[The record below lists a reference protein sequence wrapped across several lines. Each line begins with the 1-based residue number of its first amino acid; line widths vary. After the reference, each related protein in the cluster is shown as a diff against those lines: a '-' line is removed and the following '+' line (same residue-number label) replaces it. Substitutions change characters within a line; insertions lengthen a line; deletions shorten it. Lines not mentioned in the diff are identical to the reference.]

1 MRASEPK
8 RGRRHIRP
16 AFRWA
21 LDVAPICRRCGRSAH
36 EPLAR
41 AARVQAARARRPR
54 GPCVPLFGGDFCCRP
69 PPPAAGTACSRHSCA
84 PQVWIFRRALF
95 LLRRCSFTMDQARL
109 LYRCVPA
116 RLPLRS
122 APAKVGFSH
131 RASSCARGGFD
142 FIFGRLGG
150 RLHPAQMELV
160 GVWAVGAAGGGCGG
174 AVGGHRQPIPRRAR
188 EICVQNRPRRRAAS
202 PRGASG
208 VLELRGVA

>member
-1 MRASEPK
+1 MCY
-8 RGRRHIRP
+8 
-16 AFRWA
+16 
-21 LDVAPICRRCGRSAH
+21 ICRRCGRSAH
-36 EPLAR
+36 GRANHSLVRLESRPPARDDREDRASRSSAVIFCCAHPPRLAR
-41 AARVQAARARRPR
+41 LARGIRAR
-54 GPCVPLFGGDFCCRP
+54 LKFG
-69 PPPAAGTACSRHSCA
+69 
-84 PQVWIFRRALF
+84 IRRALF
-95 LLRRCSFTMDQARL
+95 LLRRCSFTMDKARL
-109 LYRCVPA
+109 LYRCAPA

-160 GVWAVGAAGGGCGG
+160 GVWAVGAAGGGWGG

-188 EICVQNRPRRRAAS
+188 EYVRKIARAGGPPARAA
-202 PRGASG
+202 RA

>member
-1 MRASEPK
+1 MEP
-8 RGRRHIRP
+8 HLP
-16 AFRWA
+16 PHA
-21 LDVAPICRRCGRSAH
+21 RSAH
-36 EPLAR
+36 GRANHSLVRLESRPPARDDREDRASRSSAVIFCCAHPPRLAR
-41 AARVQAARARRPR
+41 LARGIRAR
-54 GPCVPLFGGDFCCRP
+54 LKFG
-69 PPPAAGTACSRHSCA
+69 
-84 PQVWIFRRALF
+84 IRRALF
-95 LLRRCSFTMDQARL
+95 LLRRCSFTMDKARL
-109 LYRCVPA
+109 LYRCAPA

-122 APAKVGFSH
+122 APATVGFSH

-202 PRGASG
+202 PRGAS
-208 VLELRGVA
+208 VCLSCVV

>member
-1 MRASEPK
+1 MRASDP
-8 RGRRHIRP
+8 RP
-16 AFRWA
+16 AAAYHQPSLGPRCGTSA
-21 LDVAPICRRCGRSAH
+21 DRCGRSAH
-36 EPLAR
+36 GRANHSLVLLESRPPARDDREDRASRSSAVIFCCAHPPRLAR
-41 AARVQAARARRPR
+41 LARGIRAR
-54 GPCVPLFGGDFCCRP
+54 LKFG
-69 PPPAAGTACSRHSCA
+69 
-84 PQVWIFRRALF
+84 IRRALF
-95 LLRRCSFTMDQARL
+95 LLRRCSFTMDKARL
-109 LYRCVPA
+109 LYRCAPA

-202 PRGASG
+202 PRGAS
-208 VLELRGVA
+208 VCLSCVV